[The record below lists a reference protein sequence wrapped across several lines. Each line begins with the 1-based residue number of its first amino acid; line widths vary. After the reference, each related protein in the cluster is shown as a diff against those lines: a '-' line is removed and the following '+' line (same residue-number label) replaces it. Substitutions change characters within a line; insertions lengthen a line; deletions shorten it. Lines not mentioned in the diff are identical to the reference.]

1 MTASAPL
8 AVLLAVHLLG
18 VVLWVGGLAFALLV
32 LAPAAAVLEAGPR
45 VALAGRVYKR
55 FFLILWHAMPL
66 LLLTGYAM
74 VFGYLGG
81 FKGVAWPVHVMHLFG
96 LIMAAV
102 FVYTFF
108 GPWAA
113 MRAAQ
118 TAGDQT
124 KLVAGVGRIRLL
136 LRINLVLGLVTVVVA
151 AFAQL

>member
-1 MTASAPL
+1 MTSSLIL
-8 AVLLAVHLLG
+8 ALLLAVHLLG
-18 VVLWVGGLAFALLV
+18 AVVWVGGLAFALLV
-32 LAPAAAVLEAGPR
+32 LTPAAAGMDAGSR

-66 LLLTGYAM
+66 ILLTGYAM

-81 FKGVAWPVHVMHLFG
+81 FQGVAWPVHVMHLFG

-102 FVYTFF
+102 FVYMFF

-118 TAGDQT
+118 GVGDQA
-124 KLVAGVGRIRLL
+124 KLVAQVGRIRML
-136 LRINLVLGLVTVVVA
+136 LRVNLVLGLITVVIA
-151 AFAQL
+151 AFAQY